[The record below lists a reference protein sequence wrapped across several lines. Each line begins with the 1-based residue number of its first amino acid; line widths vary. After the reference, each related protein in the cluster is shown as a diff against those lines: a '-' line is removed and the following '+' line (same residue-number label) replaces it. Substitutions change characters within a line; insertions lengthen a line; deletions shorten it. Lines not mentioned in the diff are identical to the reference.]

1 MSLPTANASPT
12 TRRICLIPPTVKRPI
27 STTFLTKDG
36 RYLTI
41 AAYDDN
47 KLVVIDFKTKKVVKD
62 IPAGCTPHTGSG
74 AITNNGKYLYVSAGY
89 AGNKVVIYD
98 SQTLKKVKEV
108 SLEVPAGIF
117 SHARPKMVTIG
128 LE

>member
-1 MSLPTANASPT
+1 MLILLRSLN
-12 TRRICLIPPTVKRPI
+12 
-27 STTFLTKDG
+27 
-36 RYLTI
+36 
-41 AAYDDN
+41 N
-47 KLVVIDFKTKKVVKD
+47 KESLKVVKT
-62 IPAGCTPHTGSG
+62 ISVGGHSHFPEYTA
-74 AITNNGKYLYVSAGY
+74 NGKYLYVSAGY